1 MNVVNYFAFNNF
13 HFRRKTRLKFKL
25 TDSNEQKL
33 SLEVLGDL
41 GSGGMVSGIFIRAF
55 AQEHQQV
62 ALDFTREDFL
72 SSFVIE
78 VNHKRKS
85 IGSHEFTDSFS
96 ISQAFGQVISAFI
109 ELFEEDNGFSIN
121 FVFGSDIGSG
131 GGNTEFVVIVGA
143 GDFFEGFGGVGFQV
157 SEKTDN
163 GNIVVF
169 DESLGGV
176 DRV

>member
-1 MNVVNYFAFNNF
+1 M
-13 HFRRKTRLKFKL
+13 KFKL

-62 ALDFTREDFL
+62 ALDFTGEDFL

-143 GDFFEGFGGVGFQV
+143 GDFFEGFGGV
-157 SEKTDN
+157 
-163 GNIVVF
+163 
-169 DESLGGV
+169 
-176 DRV
+176 